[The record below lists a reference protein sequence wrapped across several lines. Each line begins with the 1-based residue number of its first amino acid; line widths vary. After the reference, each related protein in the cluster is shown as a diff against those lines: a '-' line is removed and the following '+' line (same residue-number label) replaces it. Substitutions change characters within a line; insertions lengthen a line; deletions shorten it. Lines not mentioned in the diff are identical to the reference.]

1 MNFSAFR
8 RITAFFV
15 SIITMI
21 CGWLNLPIT
30 PMGEKLDLTGY
41 ELVFCEEF
49 DGDSLNR
56 DVWNFTP
63 PFNGCISSE
72 NSFEGYNL
80 YGAVNSEKMLEF
92 SNSNLIMHI
101 KYCEDGIDGNGPGYY
116 YAPEICSAKSFNP
129 VYGYFECRAILPKSS
144 HSNAAF
150 WINSENMYL
159 DETGYKDGVE
169 IDVFESMRWNC
180 GTLMEN
186 TVEHN
191 IHYYQ
196 NGEWEKSG
204 ATAVRVKGNPYEEYH
219 TYGVLWEPTGYIF
232 YIDGVESM
240 RTSYA
245 VSQSPEHLI
254 LSYVLR
260 QGERDDM
267 PSEKVHVDNGDA
279 KFIIDYVKAYQKP

>member
-1 MNFSAFR
+1 MNLEVFQK
-8 RITAFFV
+8 ITAFFV
-15 SIITMI
+15 SIITLF
-21 CGWLNLPIT
+21 CNWLNLPIT
-30 PMGEKLDLTGY
+30 PMGQKLDLTGY

-72 NSFEGYNL
+72 DSFEGYNL
-80 YGAVNSEKMLEF
+80 YGAVCNEQMLEF
-92 SNSNLIMHI
+92 SEGALIMHI
-101 KYCEDGIDGNGPGYY
+101 KYCENGIEGSNAKYY

-144 HSNAAF
+144 HSDAAF

-159 DETGYKDGVE
+159 EDTGYEDGVE
-169 IDVFESMRWNC
+169 VDIFESMQWNS
-180 GTLMEN
+180 GTRKEN

-196 NGEWEKSG
+196 NGEWKRSG

-219 TYGVLWEPTGYIF
+219 TYGLLWEPTGYTF

-240 RTSYA
+240 HTDYA
-245 VSQSPEHLI
+245 VSRSPEHLI

-260 QGERDDM
+260 KGTEDDS
-267 PSEKVHVDNGDA
+267 PSDKVYVDNGDG
-279 KFIIDYVKAYQKP
+279 KFIIDYVKAYQKL